1 MTFDS
6 FDLHP
11 RVADGISRLGY
22 ETPTPIQEKA
32 IGPVLAGSDIMGLA
46 ETGTG
51 KTAAFVLPISDRLLR
66 GKGGKIRCLVL
77 APTRELAQQTHEVL
91 KVVGKDT
98 GLRSLTMYGGVGYEP
113 QLRGLQKGVDFLV
126 ACPGRLLD
134 HVGRG
139 TVDLSAVEIVVLDE
153 ADRMLDMGFLP
164 DIRRILKLVPGKRQ
178 TLLFTATMPAE
189 IERLA
194 RDFMYKPEL
203 IRMGRQ
209 APVSG
214 LSHALYPVIQPQ
226 KADLL
231 IELLRRIET
240 GPVLVFTRTKHA
252 ASRLS
257 ERLKRKGFNATCL
270 QGDMSQNKRQAAM
283 DGFRSG
289 NINILVATDIAA
301 RGIDVPDIS
310 HVVNFDMPDT
320 ADAYIHRVGR
330 TARASRTGSAINFAT
345 KDDLDVVAQV
355 EMLLNQRLECLTL
368 DGFEYD
374 TTVTVPTRSAGP
386 RNGGS
391 RDNGGR
397 RPQRDNG
404 NRNRSAS
411 GRSGRSG
418 RPRQTTRESMRA

>member
-1 MTFDS
+1 MSFDS
-6 FDLHP
+6 FDFHP
-11 RVADGISRLGY
+11 RIADGIRRLGY
-22 ETPTPIQEKA
+22 ETATPIQEKA
-32 IGPVLAGSDIMGLA
+32 IAPVLAGRDIMGLA

-51 KTAAFVLPISDRLLR
+51 KTAAFVLPISERLLKASH
-66 GKGGKIRCLVL
+66 GKVRCLVL

-98 GLRSLTMYGGVGYEP
+98 GLRSLTLYGGVGYDP
-113 QLRGLQKGVDFLV
+113 QIRGLHKGVDFLV

-139 TVDLSAVEIVVLDE
+139 TADLSSVQVVVLDE

-164 DIRRILKLVPGKRQ
+164 DIRRILSLLPRERQ

-194 RDFMYKPEL
+194 RDFMRKPEI
-203 IRMGRQ
+203 IRVGRQ
-209 APVSG
+209 APVKG
-214 LSHALYPVIQPQ
+214 VSHALYPVVQQ
-226 KADLL
+226 LKADLL
-231 IELLRRIET
+231 IELLKRIET

-252 ASRLS
+252 ATRLS
-257 ERLKRKGFNATCL
+257 ERLGRKGFNAACL

-283 DGFRSG
+283 DGFRNG
-289 NINILVATDIAA
+289 TIHILVATDIAA

-330 TARASRTGSAINFAT
+330 TARASRTGNAINLAT
-345 KDDLDVVAQV
+345 RDDVEVVTQV
-355 EMLLNQRLECLTL
+355 EMLLNERLECVKL
-368 DGFEYD
+368 DGFDYD
-374 TTVTVPTRSAGP
+374 RPIAAERTGSRRMPP
-386 RNGGS
+386 RNGDRGGS

-397 RPQRDNG
+397 SRRTPARQAPRGSHPRDGARRPVQ
-404 NRNRSAS
+404 AV
-411 GRSGRSG
+411 
-418 RPRQTTRESMRA
+418 

>member
-6 FDLHP
+6 FNLHP
-11 RVADGISRLGY
+11 RVAGGISRLGY

-32 IGPVLAGSDIMGLA
+32 IGPVLAGNDIMGLA

-66 GKGGKIRCLVL
+66 GQSGKIRCLVL

-113 QLRGLQKGVDFLV
+113 QMRGLKKGVDFLV

-139 TVDLSAVEIVVLDE
+139 TVDLSAVEVVVLDE

-164 DIRRILKLVPGKRQ
+164 DIRRILKLVPRKRQ
-178 TLLFTATMPAE
+178 TLLFTATMPPE

-194 RDFMYKPEL
+194 RDFMHKPEF
-203 IRMGRQ
+203 IRIGRH

-214 LSHALYPVIQPQ
+214 VSHALYPVVQPQ

-345 KDDLDVVAQV
+345 KNDLDVVSQV

-374 TTVTVPTRSAGP
+374 TAAATPTADAGP

-391 RDNGGR
+391 RGNGGR
-397 RPQRDNG
+397 RSQRESG

-411 GRSGRSG
+411 GRSGGRG
-418 RPRQTTRESMRA
+418 RPRQGARESMTA